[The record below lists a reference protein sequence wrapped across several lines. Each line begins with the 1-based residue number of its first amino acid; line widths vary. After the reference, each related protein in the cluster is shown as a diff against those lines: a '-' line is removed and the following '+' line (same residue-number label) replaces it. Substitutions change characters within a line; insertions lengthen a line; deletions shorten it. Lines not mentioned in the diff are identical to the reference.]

1 MGAIKPSSKKTWL
14 RSWFKKVVLPL
25 PRSFGRPARETS
37 GVSVPRLAG
46 VAHGS
51 RGPVVAW
58 GTGQGPGEEMQEA
71 VTCGAGQVALPLQC
85 HGLGLRG
92 QWGRPG
98 WGAPMGTSARP
109 ALGPLPHRE
118 RRALRSGLV
127 TAVARWLPVA
137 GCEVHGGL
145 EPQHLPLHQPGVEA
159 ALGQQLLVC
168 ALLHHAAL
176 VEHHDEVRPLH
187 RAQPVRDDEH
197 RVFLQIAVDGLLDL
211 RTQEGT
217 GSQGRCRRPPH
228 HPVLAQIPGPP
239 HPMDVQ
245 PLWGFFFFWGFKR
258 GLAQDLLPE
267 FLSLG
272 DRAQSLTWGS
282 TR

>member
-1 MGAIKPSSKKTWL
+1 VGQGRWPSPSSAMGLGSEGSGGGQDGGPPWA
-14 RSWFKKVVLPL
+14 PL
-25 PRSFGRPARETS
+25 PGR
-37 GVSVPRLAG
+37 
-46 VAHGS
+46 
-51 RGPVVAW
+51 
-58 GTGQGPGEEMQEA
+58 
-71 VTCGAGQVALPLQC
+71 
-85 HGLGLRG
+85 LRG
-92 QWGRPG
+92 LCP
-98 WGAPMGTSARP
+98 T
-109 ALGPLPHRE
+109 
-118 RRALRSGLV
+118 RRGGALRSGLV
-127 TAVARWLPVA
+127 TAVAWRLPVA
-137 GCEVHGGL
+137 GCEVPGGL

-176 VEHHDEVRPLH
+176 VEHHDEVCPLH

-197 RVFLQIAVDGLLDL
+197 RVFLQVAVDGLLDL

-217 GSQGRCRRPPH
+217 GSHGHCRRPPP

-239 HPMDVQ
+239 HPMDAQ
-245 PLWGFFFFWGFKR
+245 PLWGFFFSWGFRR